1 MYPTQ
6 VTSFLFI
13 TQLFHAY
20 IKHNSPI
27 FFSFLP
33 LYTTTLIYHNTKHT
47 LVQSTT
53 SLLCK
58 IDMFLCVVFYFAAV
72 YDYLTR
78 NTIQPPYS
86 TICVG
91 CHIGLP
97 LSFMVAANYNS
108 LMWNPDLRVSEVW
121 HAVFHLLILFDT
133 HLYLSNS

>member
-6 VTSFLFI
+6 CTSVLFI

-20 IKHNSPI
+20 IKQNSPI

-33 LYTTTLIYHNTKHT
+33 LYTTTLIYHHTKRT
-47 LVQSTT
+47 LVHSTT

-58 IDMFLCVVFYFAAV
+58 VDMFLCGVFYFAAL
-72 YDYLTR
+72 YDYLRR

-86 TICVG
+86 TVCLGFHVV
-91 CHIGLP
+91 LP
-97 LSFMVAANYNS
+97 ASFILGAKYKS
-108 LMWNPDLRVSEVW
+108 LMWTPDPYVSDAW